1 MTKEGAE
8 KVREAVKMI
17 YEQCKASN
25 SCANCPVFDCCDDL
39 VACIPD
45 TISGSGLNEQQE
57 AKQND

>member
-1 MTKEGAE
+1 MTREGAE
-8 KVREAVKMI
+8 KVREAVKTI

-45 TISGSGLNEQQE
+45 TISGGDLNEQME
-57 AKQND
+57 T